1 MQGVWV
7 QSLVKE
13 LRSHIPYGKK
23 KVHSSISLNCPEHPQ
38 WSSSHLLEK
47 PCFIRVF
54 GVLGGKAMP
63 LPEKQQ
69 MQNAVLDQNLAEIMC
84 VCVCVKNAYMYLCI
98 PNMRIALTLLICHMV
113 SD

>member
-1 MQGVWV
+1 MA
-7 QSLVKE
+7 
-13 LRSHIPYGKK
+13 KK
-23 KVHSSISLNCPEHPQ
+23 KVHSSISSNCPEHPQ

-47 PCFIRVF
+47 PCFIRIF

-69 MQNAVLDQNLAEIMC
+69 MHNALLDQNLAEIMC
-84 VCVCVKNAYMYLCI
+84 VCVCVKNAHMY
-98 PNMRIALTLLICHMV
+98 PNTGIALAPVICNMV